1 MPLLTKAKQRTVI
14 SALWDSNV
22 RDIEQ
27 NYNEPAKLWCNERW
41 ITAAC
46 IRCLD
51 QRCMR
56 YIDAEISCN
65 YFGDFPYERDL
76 NVCPVGAIKWNFE
89 KELPEIQ
96 HSKCIGCGLCAARC
110 PMGAI
115 FKEGNQMIVSV
126 PESDDY
132 IDLPI
137 NYENLANHKHFVK
150 ELDKIYWNHRFQK
163 ESDDIMEEIYEKISH
178 YDGRSMVPNVLVR
191 NLIIALNHECAI
203 SRTGDVYTRMDA
215 VYSSKIKPAC
225 NGVVEIE
232 FGRDTLE
239 ASRGILDDIAVM
251 HSRNNLD
258 KKNNAA
264 LVVCL
269 SFPNKRQGYFQVIK
283 DINRVLGLKIQTISL
298 GALLLLVW
306 NGVSVNF
313 LSREFYADFDSL
325 SIRGVTEFRL
335 GRHIALSEGKLGIL
349 EPEK

>member
-1 MPLLTKAKQRTVI
+1 M
-14 SALWDSNV
+14 
-22 RDIEQ
+22 
-27 NYNEPAKLWCNERW
+27 
-41 ITAAC
+41 
-46 IRCLD
+46 
-51 QRCMR
+51 
-56 YIDAEISCN
+56 
-65 YFGDFPYERDL
+65 
-76 NVCPVGAIKWNFE
+76 
-89 KELPEIQ
+89 
-96 HSKCIGCGLCAARC
+96 
-110 PMGAI
+110 
-115 FKEGNQMIVSV
+115 
-126 PESDDY
+126 
-132 IDLPI
+132 
-137 NYENLANHKHFVK
+137 K

-335 GRHIALSEGKLGIL
+335 DRHIALREGKLGIL

>member
-14 SALWDSNV
+14 SALRVPDV

-27 NYNEPAKLWCNERW
+27 NYNEPAKLWCNESW
-41 ITAAC
+41 VTAAC
-46 IRCLD
+46 LRCTD

-56 YIDAEISCN
+56 YIDAEISCS

-76 NVCPVGAIKWNFE
+76 SVCPVGAIKWNFD
-89 KELPEIQ
+89 KELPEIENI
-96 HSKCIGCGLCAARC
+96 KCIGCGLCAARC
-110 PMGAI
+110 PVGAI
-115 FKEGNQMIVSV
+115 FKVNNQMMVSA

-137 NYENLANHKHFVK
+137 NHGNLEEQKRFIR
-150 ELDKIYWNHRFQK
+150 ELDKIYWNHRFQH
-163 ESDDIMEEIYEKISH
+163 ESDAIMEEIYEKISH
-178 YDGRSMVPNVLVR
+178 YDGRSMVPNILVR
-191 NLIIALNHECAI
+191 NLIIALNHQCAI

-215 VYSSKIKPAC
+215 VYSSNTNPKYK
-225 NGVVEIE
+225 GVVEIE

-258 KKNNAA
+258 KKDNTA

-269 SFPNKRQGYFQVIK
+269 SFPNKRQGYFQVVK
-283 DINRVLGLKIQTISL
+283 DINRVLDLKIQTISL
-298 GALLLLVW
+298 GALLMLVW
-306 NGVSVNF
+306 NGASVNF
-313 LSREFYADFDSL
+313 LSREFYVDFDNL

-335 GRHIALSEGKLGIL
+335 NRRIALSEGKLGVL